1 MPGSHLGV
9 ARGAS
14 VKSSWFA
21 GRCTRN
27 LEWGPDPAYF
37 FQDALDKAK
46 NSTPAPIHAQEAQA
60 TDLGN
65 GASKV
70 VPPEPCP
77 EDFNRS
83 RCVHCVRVC
92 VCNEPTVFQ
101 TSVPACFTQM
111 LAWVHLHSVMIML
124 CTYTQVVPCI
134 PQTQCTC
141 WYQVLG
147 CIDPH
152 AAWRHY
158 YQQMIK
164 CKTLITHLPI
174 TCLISGHTCVSSVS
188 HAPEVLRYH
197 TRKIPMHW
205 SSCDTS
211 NNTIAHGSYTSLHG
225 RSELEFYLMHI
236 GYSTSVMSPLV
247 TWVSSWSA
255 NLFYYRTCTQVKAR
269 VPGAW
274 PARSWCVIPWDA
286 FYKNMKTSV
295 VCLWRFWKVTLTV
308 WPRV

>member
-1 MPGSHLGV
+1 MQDIDYAFTDHVLDIRPHLRVLCFPCAGSAEV
-9 ARGAS
+9 S
-14 VKSSWFA
+14 
-21 GRCTRN
+21 
-27 LEWGPDPAYF
+27 
-37 FQDALDKAK
+37 
-46 NSTPAPIHAQEAQA
+46 
-60 TDLGN
+60 
-65 GASKV
+65 
-70 VPPEPCP
+70 
-77 EDFNRS
+77 
-83 RCVHCVRVC
+83 
-92 VCNEPTVFQ
+92 
-101 TSVPACFTQM
+101 
-111 LAWVHLHSVMIML
+111 
-124 CTYTQVVPCI
+124 YTQ
-134 PQTQCTC
+134 
-141 WYQVLG
+141 
-147 CIDPH
+147 
-152 AAWRHY
+152 
-158 YQQMIK
+158 
-164 CKTLITHLPI
+164 
-174 TCLISGHTCVSSVS
+174 
-188 HAPEVLRYH
+188 
-197 TRKIPMHW
+197 IPMHW